1 MDTWELLR
9 WSLGILTGDNHN
21 SRYTRATV
29 SLRPPVLSL
38 PIPPLS
44 ARSSSTSSLSS
55 TLRPFAPRACAYVC
69 LCLPPFPWPPL
80 VASSPCRPRPRLPS
94 WPDHPVASAT
104 AIPQLFSSFLA
115 LVAVAAVAGDFTC
128 LPLPAVLYR
137 GVPFFLRLSRLL
149 RLVVHPSLPLSSVGR
164 PASVSISRPMSH
176 LPTYLS
182 PSRPPFI
189 LEMGTGIHE
198 TKLMITT
205 SKQRAARPTA
215 TCPAIHISHS
225 SSRCPPSHPH
235 RTVLRCSMR
244 TPRVSL
250 HPVSPVLPRFSFF
263 SADSP
268 LSR

>member
-69 LCLPPFPWPPL
+69 LCLPPPFPWPPL
-80 VASSPCRPRPRLPS
+80 VASSPCRPRPP
-94 WPDHPVASAT
+94 PP
-104 AIPQLFSSFLA
+104 
-115 LVAVAAVAGDFTC
+115 LVARSSCRVGHGYSAIVFKLSCSCCGCRCCGRLHVPPVTRGT
-128 LPLPAVLYR
+128 LP
-137 GVPFFLRLSRLL
+137 GCPFLSPSFPPSPPRRPSLSTALL
-149 RLVVHPSLPLSSVGR
+149 RRAPRFGIYFSTYV
-164 PASVSISRPMSH
+164 A
-176 LPTYLS
+176 PTYLS

-215 TCPAIHISHS
+215 TCPSHPYISLFVPL
-225 SSRCPPSHPH
+225 PPSHPH

-250 HPVSPVLPRFSFF
+250 RPVSPVLPRFSFF

>member
-38 PIPPLS
+38 PVPPLS
-44 ARSSSTSSLSS
+44 ARSSSTSSGLSS

-69 LCLPPFPWPPL
+69 LCLPLSLGLLSLLLRRVVLAPAIPRGPIIL
-80 VASSPCRPRPRLPS
+80 SRRPRLFRNCFQ
-94 WPDHPVASAT
+94 A
-104 AIPQLFSSFLA
+104 FL
-115 LVAVAAVAGDFTC
+115 L
-128 LPLPAVLYR
+128 
-137 GVPFFLRLSRLL
+137 LL
-149 RLVVHPSLPLSSVGR
+149 RLPLLRATSRASRYPRYFTGVSLSFSVFPAFSASSSIPLYRSPPRRAPRFGIYFSTYV
-164 PASVSISRPMSH
+164 A
-176 LPTYLS
+176 PTYLS
-182 PSRPPFI
+182 SSRPPFI

-215 TCPAIHISHS
+215 TCPSHPYISLFVPL
-225 SSRCPPSHPH
+225 PPSHPY

-250 HPVSPVLPRFSFF
+250 RPVSPMLSRFSFF
-263 SADSP
+263 SAYS